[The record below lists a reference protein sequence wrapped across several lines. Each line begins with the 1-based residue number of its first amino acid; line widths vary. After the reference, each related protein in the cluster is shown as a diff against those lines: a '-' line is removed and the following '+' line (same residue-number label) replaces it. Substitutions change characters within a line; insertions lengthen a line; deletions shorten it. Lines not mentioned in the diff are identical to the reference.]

1 MLSFKVYSN
10 EVEDRLLVP
19 FYQVLKITK
28 KYPLTIGHIAKQIT
42 NGIDLREYKEEGSSY
57 LRGTDIKRCQVNM
70 LTPKKVNFPLEE
82 VPEKITLKSGDI
94 LITRKGTVGITSIV
108 SDDCKDVIIG
118 TEIIKVR
125 LKDDAEISPEYFY
138 TLLNSK
144 IGILQVNSKLT
155 GTVSRG
161 INHPS
166 LKTIKIPTLS
176 KQDHEQIDVWI
187 KEAKKK
193 HTLSLNL
200 IEKAKKLLLSLF
212 QKYEPREEQFYK
224 VYSKDINIDFFTP
237 QFYYPLYNKT
247 IERMRKDFEIIKLG
261 IIADI
266 KRGNEVGSD
275 TYRNY
280 VDKVDSDVPFVR
292 TSDLP
297 NYEIDDYPDYYV
309 DISIQEGLKQD
320 LKPNDIL
327 FSNDGKIGFSALYTD
342 ADNCIIQSHIRRI
355 RMLNTL
361 SPEYVLMF
369 LNTKYGQFQIKKHT
383 VVQAT
388 IPTIG
393 DGLKELEIPKIPE
406 EIEKEIIELV
416 RQAFKFKSEKK
427 LLIRQ
432 AKKLIENAFL
442 KE

>member
-1 MLSFKVYSN
+1 MLSFKVYAN
-10 EVEDRLLVP
+10 EIEDRLLVP
-19 FYQVLKITK
+19 FYHVLKATK
-28 KYPLTIGHIAKQIT
+28 KYPLTIGDVTKQIT
-42 NGIDLREYKEEGSSY
+42 NGMDLREYKNEGSLY

-70 LTPKKVNFPLEE
+70 LTPKKVNFPLKDI
-82 VPEKITLKSGDI
+82 PEKIKLNSGDI

-166 LKTIKIPTLS
+166 LKNIKIPTLS
-176 KQDHEQIDVWI
+176 KENHKQIDLWV
-187 KEAKKK
+187 KEAKEK
-193 HTLSLNL
+193 HHQSFNL
-200 IEKAKKLLLSLF
+200 IEKAKELLLSLF

-224 VYSKDINIDFFTP
+224 VYSNDINIDFFTP

-247 IERMRKDFEIIKLG
+247 IERMRKDFNIIKLG
-261 IIADI
+261 TISDI

-275 TYRNY
+275 NYRTY
-280 VDKVDSDVPFVR
+280 VDKVSSDIPFAR

-309 DISIQEGLKQD
+309 DVSIQEELKQD
-320 LKPNDIL
+320 LQKNDIV
-327 FSNDGKIGFSALYTD
+327 FSNDGKIGFSALYMD
-342 ADNCIIQSHIRRI
+342 VDNFVIQSHIRRV
-355 RMLNTL
+355 RMINTL

-369 LNTKYGQFQIKKHT
+369 LNTKYGQFQIKKRT

-393 DGLKELEIPKIPE
+393 DGLKEIEIPKISE
-406 EIEKEIIELV
+406 NIEKEIISFVQEAYKL
-416 RQAFKFKSEKK
+416 KSEKK
-427 LLIRQ
+427 ILIKK
-432 AKKLIENAFL
+432 AKQLIEDVLL